1 MDYKK
6 VFEDDYK
13 QIIRLNK
20 DGESI
25 TEEGAAKVNSIV
37 EDISKEEEKLDK
49 AFHNAQSEFASKN
62 NMKLM
67 ENSMQK
73 KVNELNKD

>member
-1 MDYKK
+1 M
-6 VFEDDYK
+6 
-13 QIIRLNK
+13 
-20 DGESI
+20 

-37 EDISKEEEKLDK
+37 EDINKEEEKLDK
-49 AFHNAQSEFASKN
+49 AFHNAQKEFADKN

-73 KVNELNKD
+73 KMNELNKD